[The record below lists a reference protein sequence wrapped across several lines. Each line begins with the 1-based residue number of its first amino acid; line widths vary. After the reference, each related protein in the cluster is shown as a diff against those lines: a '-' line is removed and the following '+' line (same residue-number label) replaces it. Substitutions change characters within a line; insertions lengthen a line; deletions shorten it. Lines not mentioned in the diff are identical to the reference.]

1 MSEKVYDEWIKI
13 NIELNNRLEML
24 KEVNR
29 EREKVIKEAEEK
41 GITEEIRTKMEE
53 SIKVYERL
61 LEEIKLLNSKS
72 KILKESL

>member
-1 MSEKVYDEWIKI
+1 MRERVYDEWIKI

-29 EREKVIKEAEEK
+29 EREAVIKEAEEK
-41 GITEEIRTKMEE
+41 GITEEIKTKMEE